1 MADLS
6 RSMVVSVLVIEFAKH
21 VNGRVCDQLVNVYRF
36 LLQLLSE
43 TPIWVLW
50 TCVVYVKIMTVICR
64 LRDLQL
70 RKCLIYELWSI
81 IYIFV
86 VMHLY
91 CLDEVFVNTCI
102 VDTSVIASSC
112 IIWEWIHFVWLI
124 INWWL
129 NALIWVDLMS
139 VWMTICNEV
148 WTWCLQDIDWWS
160 IDAYMWWYYIGWRS
174 LRWLHGWLCIY
185 SGAIVMSHVDTQ
197 GCGQVKV
204 SGCRLSQFRHVQ
216 GT

>member
-6 RSMVVSVLVIEFAKH
+6 GSIVVPVLLIEFAKH
-21 VNGRVCDQLVNVYRF
+21 VNGWVCDQLVNDYRF
-36 LLQLLSE
+36 PLQLLSE

-50 TCVVYVKIMTVICR
+50 TCVVYVKSMTVICR

-112 IIWEWIHFVWLI
+112 IIWEWTHYLWLVINCWLNDLILLI
-124 INWWL
+124 IL
-129 NALIWVDLMS
+129 
-139 VWMTICNEV
+139 
-148 WTWCLQDIDWWS
+148 
-160 IDAYMWWYYIGWRS
+160 AYMLVWKIEI
-174 LRWLHGWLCIY
+174 LE
-185 SGAIVMSHVDTQ
+185 SGAPQKMY
-197 GCGQVKV
+197 K
-204 SGCRLSQFRHVQ
+204 L
-216 GT
+216 